1 MLQQIKR
8 YYKLGFYK
16 LKHIDR
22 LLELGKITKE
32 EYEEIVKQTE
42 QEEVI
47 EDER

>member
-32 EYEEIVKQTE
+32 EYEEIIE
-42 QEEVI
+42 NEEN
-47 EDER
+47 